1 MSNPQRILQ
10 QIQQPLSRLSLKE
23 RWQRVGVT
31 LLVPIA
37 IGTVVQVSA
46 IAANRMTAIKQ
57 NQPAPDAIDA
67 TVLSFET
74 EQYNVRV
81 FRRSGDLWM
90 NLFNRQANKVEKNDV
105 PMVVSVLAKGI
116 TFTNRGDRS
125 TVYLIEVAPDGSQ
138 YRLKIQQGDRLTYN
152 QPVAHAPA
160 SVAASPSPAS
170 SPAASPPP
178 AVPPSPALPS
188 TSSSDLTPRQSAL
201 PAEPSIPDSA
211 TIAKFQ
217 TSKYAVRVYDDSGE
231 LRMNI
236 YNRLINQVELKAAP
250 VESTRSGQNTTY
262 TSPSDTSPSDTSPS
276 DSLIYTAIVAPV
288 GGYRLQ
294 VRQGDRAIY
303 SELGY

>member
-1 MSNPQRILQ
+1 MSNPQRIPP
-10 QIQQPLSRLSLKE
+10 QIHQHLSRLSLKE
-23 RWQRVGVT
+23 RWQRIGVV

-37 IGTVVQVSA
+37 LGTVIQLNA
-46 IAANRMTAIKQ
+46 IAANSRAATKQ
-57 NQPAPDAIDA
+57 SQPAAPAPAPDAIDA
-67 TVLSFET
+67 TVLAFET
-74 EQYNVRV
+74 DQYTVRI
-81 FRRSGDLWM
+81 FRQTGDLRM

-105 PMVVSVLAKGI
+105 PMLVSVTDTGI

-125 TVYLIEVAPDGSQ
+125 TVYLVGVAPDGSKC
-138 YRLKIQQGDRLTYN
+138 RLTIQQGDRVTYN
-152 QPVAHAPA
+152 QQVPHTPA
-160 SVAASPSPAS
+160 SVASSPSPAPS
-170 SPAASPPP
+170 PEPSPVPSPAAPL
-178 AVPPSPALPS
+178 PPSPAPPS

-201 PAEPSIPDSA
+201 PVEPNIPDST

-236 YNRLINQVELKAAP
+236 YNRLTSQVELKAAP

-262 TSPSDTSPSDTSPS
+262 TSPSD
-276 DSLIYTAIVAPV
+276 SLVYTAIVAPV

>member
-1 MSNPQRILQ
+1 MSNPQRILP
-10 QIQQPLSRLSLKE
+10 QILQHLR
-23 RWQRVGVT
+23 QRVGVA

-37 IGTVVQVSA
+37 LGAVIQFSA
-46 IAANRMTAIKQ
+46 IAANRMTAPKQ

-74 EQYNVRV
+74 EQYTVRI

-105 PMVVSVLAKGI
+105 PMLVSVLEKGI

-152 QPVAHAPA
+152 QQVAHAPA
-160 SVAASPSPAS
+160 PSPAPS
-170 SPAASPPP
+170 SAPSPAPSPAAPSPP
-178 AVPPSPALPS
+178 AAPPSPAPPS

-231 LRMNI
+231 LRMNV
-236 YNRLINQVELKAAP
+236 YNRLTNAVELKAAP
-250 VESTRSGQNTTY
+250 AESTPSGQNMTY
-262 TSPSDTSPSDTSPS
+262 TSPSG
-276 DSLIYTAIVAPV
+276 SLIYIAIVAPV

-294 VRQGDRAIY
+294 VRQGDQAIY